1 MARSLLP
8 TFAGLVAALT
18 TLTILIFVVILAVV
32 LTLQRRKTCILA
44 LVAAIIEVL
53 SCCTIVY
60 ILLCHLRR
68 RKSFGGSGELRG
80 GRGRH
85 SLLFALGMVP
95 SIIGGIAVGAMLGW
109 ANTSRGDVPSY
120 VLGLKISTYLFLGFI
135 LWGVSVIAQIVF
147 FACLAWANNPIAKP
161 FQESSLSTPEERQ
174 EMTEPSRPNTSTT
187 IQSNPFQGEPSSSN
201 SPSAPPSEAASLR
214 SSFSVKTKPTMAKG
228 KLSNRQQLFQARS
241 SMDSPAVRRRPSQD
255 EAFDA
260 WDTSGVGSHIR
271 ETVLQSSPVVRAYP
285 LEPIPGSR
293 SPSPAKALEG
303 PFFGQGASDSLPSS
317 PLPQPPISRPVS
329 RARSASSEDHIH
341 PLFRTYSPGPPPN
354 ASSNTVVT
362 AAPGAGQ
369 MINQRILKRM
379 SADTD
384 VAHITKIAKPR
395 IPPAVRRAG
404 AQTVDAR
411 AVSFG
416 GINDITII
424 TNIACQSGD
433 GDFSHLP
440 GTDDDDFLGSSNYH
454 KLCTG
459 HLGPDT
465 ENVAD
470 TAARQNVIHAM
481 IKATQQFK
489 HATRK
494 RLCTLSSPSLLT
506 TSTKLR
512 KYFAMAVRAQF
523 EGSNEVGVFSTLTNA
538 YAITGIGA
546 SENFYSIFEAELQ
559 DVIPICRATIAG
571 TRIVGRLTAGNR
583 KGLLVPTSTTD
594 QELQHLR
601 NSIPDE
607 VKIQRIEERL
617 SALGNVI
624 AANDHVAL
632 VHPDI
637 ERETEEIVADTL
649 GVEVFRQTIADNV
662 LVGSYMALSN
672 RGGIVHPKTS
682 IQDQDELSSLLQV
695 PLVAGSVNRGSS
707 VVGAGMVVND
717 WMAVTGLDTTATELS
732 VMESVFK
739 LTEGAGPE
747 GINTTHKDTMVE
759 SFY

>member
-1 MARSLLP
+1 MTQTQDVELDAALGRASHQAALETRLLPQPNSPSSEHPATPPASTSHHTRPERSMARSLLP
-8 TFAGLVAALT
+8 TFAGLIAALT
-18 TLTILIFVVILAVV
+18 TLTILIFVVLIAVV

-147 FACLAWANNPIAKP
+147 FACLAWANNPIAKT

-201 SPSAPPSEAASLR
+201 SPSAPLSEAASLR
-214 SSFSVKTKPTMAKG
+214 SSFSIKTKPTMAKG

-317 PLPQPPISRPVS
+317 PLPQPPVSRPVS

-379 SADTD
+379 RSGSLPSSPLSPLIRSESFNDFMAARTPTSPMSPRSSSQEYLRPSAAQEHRPSVPGRFSSTVSTTSQLSPTSHVSQETVTSPTFPVPTMTTSWAP
-384 VAHITKIAKPR
+384 VAT
-395 IPPAVRRAG
+395 
-404 AQTVDAR
+404 
-411 AVSFG
+411 
-416 GINDITII
+416 I
-424 TNIACQSGD
+424 TNSV
-433 GDFSHLP
+433 P
-440 GTDDDDFLGSSNYH
+440 
-454 KLCTG
+454 
-459 HLGPDT
+459 
-465 ENVAD
+465 
-470 TAARQNVIHAM
+470 VISA
-481 IKATQQFK
+481 
-489 HATRK
+489 
-494 RLCTLSSPSLLT
+494 P
-506 TSTKLR
+506 
-512 KYFAMAVRAQF
+512 
-523 EGSNEVGVFSTLTNA
+523 
-538 YAITGIGA
+538 
-546 SENFYSIFEAELQ
+546 
-559 DVIPICRATIAG
+559 IP
-571 TRIVGRLTAGNR
+571 RLT
-583 KGLLVPTSTTD
+583 
-594 QELQHLR
+594 Q
-601 NSIPDE
+601 IPRQD
-607 VKIQRIEERL
+607 RI
-617 SALGNVI
+617 
-624 AANDHVAL
+624 
-632 VHPDI
+632 
-637 ERETEEIVADTL
+637 
-649 GVEVFRQTIADNV
+649 
-662 LVGSYMALSN
+662 
-672 RGGIVHPKTS
+672 
-682 IQDQDELSSLLQV
+682 
-695 PLVAGSVNRGSS
+695 
-707 VVGAGMVVND
+707 
-717 WMAVTGLDTTATELS
+717 
-732 VMESVFK
+732 
-739 LTEGAGPE
+739 
-747 GINTTHKDTMVE
+747 
-759 SFY
+759 